1 MQRGVNST
9 TGLPVGAVENR
20 GWYAV
25 VAAVNSMGGT
35 TDSSAD
41 MRVIAR
47 FFSVIVRFFSVIV
60 RFFGYSTVNNTGV
73 ATDNSTDMQ
82 VIVRFFSV
90 IARFFSVIVRL

>member
-1 MQRGVNST
+1 MNST

-35 TDSSAD
+35 TDSSTD
-41 MRVIAR
+41 MRVTIAR

>member
-1 MQRGVNST
+1 MNST
-9 TGLPVGAVENR
+9 TGLPVGTVENR
-20 GWYAV
+20 GWYAVVTAV
-25 VAAVNSMGGT
+25 VAAVNSMGGY
-35 TDSSAD
+35 TDSSTD

-82 VIVRFFSV
+82 VIVRV
-90 IARFFSVIVRL
+90 FSVIVRL

>member
-35 TDSSAD
+35 TDSSTD
-41 MRVIAR
+41 MRVIA
-47 FFSVIVRFFSVIV
+47 RFFSVIV